1 MINTAGY
8 KICDIEK
15 ENGPLALEIA
25 AEGIV
30 LLENS
35 GALPLKSKNV
45 ALYGS
50 GARNTCKGGTGSG
63 EVNNRRNINVEEGVG
78 LCGFRVTTKGWL
90 DDCDSQMAREEEAR
104 DAKSDR

>member
-15 ENGPLALEIA
+15 ENDELALEIA

-63 EVNNRRNINVEEGVG
+63 EVNNRRKHQCGRGVG
-78 LCGFRVTTKGWL
+78 ALRL
-90 DDCDSQMAREEEAR
+90 PCDHQGLAGRLRFTDGA
-104 DAKSDR
+104 

>member
-15 ENGPLALEIA
+15 ENDELALEIA

-50 GARNTCKGGTGSG
+50 GARNTCKGGTG
-63 EVNNRRNINVEEGVG
+63 
-78 LCGFRVTTKGWL
+78 
-90 DDCDSQMAREEEAR
+90 AA
-104 DAKSDR
+104 AKSTTEETSMWKRGWSFAASV